1 MVVKNACVLCNGLDH
16 TIIENCDR
24 EYKVLRCMNCGL
36 VYVNPIPPKELLENT
51 YSKEY
56 YTPWLG
62 NQRRKRIKMWE
73 LRFKTLNSFSVRKSN
88 LLDVGCGEGLFL
100 EIAKENGWDVT
111 GTEISG
117 FAAKYGR
124 DNLGL
129 NIFEGE
135 VMDAGFPDK
144 TFDAITMWHVLEHT
158 RNPMTILKEIK
169 RIIKD
174 NGVFILAVPNLD
186 NKIMQIVY
194 RIVKGKHLHLFNIDD
209 REMHFYHF
217 NKKTITMAMEKSGFK
232 VMGIKAD
239 RGIIEVKRKF
249 LNIIAELIDSILG
262 TTTVVALEVHAK
274 PSKFENL

>member
-144 TFDAITMWHVLEHT
+144 TFDAITMW
-158 RNPMTILKEIK
+158 
-169 RIIKD
+169 
-174 NGVFILAVPNLD
+174 
-186 NKIMQIVY
+186 Q
-194 RIVKGKHLHLFNIDD
+194 
-209 REMHFYHF
+209 YH
-217 NKKTITMAMEKSGFK
+217 S
-232 VMGIKAD
+232 
-239 RGIIEVKRKF
+239 
-249 LNIIAELIDSILG
+249 S
-262 TTTVVALEVHAK
+262 
-274 PSKFENL
+274 